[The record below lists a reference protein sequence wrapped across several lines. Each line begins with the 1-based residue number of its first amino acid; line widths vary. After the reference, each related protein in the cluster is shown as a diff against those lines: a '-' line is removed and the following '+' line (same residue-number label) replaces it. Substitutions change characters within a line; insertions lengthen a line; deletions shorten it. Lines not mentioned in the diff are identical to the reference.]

1 MFLASGLSVGGG
13 GIVEGRAGR
22 GQAGTQGLSLEIWSQ
37 QETEQQGKGPGYLG
51 WKEGQ
56 TLPAWLTAQ
65 VPPPPHL
72 FLLPLCATIPKRL
85 KSLSFRL
92 HLLVAQSPY
101 SISKCPQ
108 DSWAL
113 LPRTLFPRTLP

>member
-22 GQAGTQGLSLEIWSQ
+22 GQAGTQGLSLEIQSQ

-65 VPPPPHL
+65 VPPPP
-72 FLLPLCATIPKRL
+72 
-85 KSLSFRL
+85 
-92 HLLVAQSPY
+92 LVPVTSVCHHSQKAQ
-101 SISKCPQ
+101 ISKLQTPP
-108 DSWAL
+108 L
-113 LPRTLFPRTLP
+113 